1 MLCSQHHEIYNVISY
16 HFKFN
21 LKCPF
26 RIPEFKTTS
35 IVTWPCGH
43 IKLLIIKP
51 YSKMYST
58 IYMLLQENT
67 NHLGSYIIMFIYQN
81 KCSSSMINLHG
92 TSGFR
97 TSVIRFR
104 TSCLQGFCHLFKTSG
119 NNNTWW

>member
-58 IYMLLQENT
+58 INMLLQENT
-67 NHLGSYIIMFIYQN
+67 NHLGSYIIMFIYLVHLGSEHL
-81 KCSSSMINLHG
+81 SSGSEHHAC
-92 TSGFR
+92 R
-97 TSVIRFR
+97 ASVIYSKHQGTTTHGGDR
-104 TSCLQGFCHLFKTSG
+104 T
-119 NNNTWW
+119 